1 MFSPA
6 DDLRL
11 RPDMTHKHFDNPE
24 VVLFI
29 THGLLEMEQVSPCM
43 PQNKKNENVHTESS
57 AFFGDNWKLSSLQ
70 LFQYSSRTGA
80 KSE

>member
-6 DDLRL
+6 NDHLL
-11 RPDMTHKHFDNPE
+11 RPDLAHKHFDNPE
-24 VVLFI
+24 VVLVI
-29 THGLLEMEQVSPCM
+29 THSLVEMEQVSPWM

-70 LFQYSSRTGA
+70 LFQYSS
-80 KSE
+80 